1 MQEFKAGRG
10 YKWLFF
16 CLNIALISLIVWG
29 IVDSLIS
36 NNLVFAGLCALS
48 LIFFRFG
55 LVSIFRYKII
65 WCDDFI
71 ERVSIRRQRIL
82 LKDITIVVVENQ
94 QAFVFSPDARLHIS
108 QEISDRAQLLRALF
122 DKLKGTYKTRI
133 AGDPFVISHLLNT
146 SDEKAKVAQTYGP
159 GATFDIVAVRLVEKR
174 WLVRELEAHTSRG
187 VYNVAYYGRGM
198 GYECVLVN
206 GKVVDKKNSYFRY
219 VPEFRFMIGNLSAV
233 IKVRVWPWFVLR
245 SLTLEVDGSQI
256 YHGS

>member
-16 CLNIALISLIVWG
+16 CLDIALISLFGWG
-29 IVDSLIS
+29 IVHSLIS
-36 NNLVFAGLCALS
+36 NNLVFAGLSALS
-48 LIFFRFG
+48 LIFFCFG
-55 LVSIFRYKII
+55 LVSIFRYRII
-65 WCDDFI
+65 LGDDFI

-82 LKDITIVVVENQ
+82 LKDITLVVVENQ

-122 DKLKGTYKTRI
+122 DKLKGTYKPQI
-133 AGDPFVISHLLNT
+133 AGDPFVISHLLNR
-146 SDEKAKVAQTYGP
+146 SEEKEVAQTYALR
-159 GATFDIVAVRLVEKR
+159 ATSDIVAVRLVEKR
-174 WLVRELEAHTSRG
+174 WLVRELEVHTSRG

-206 GKVVDKKNSYFRY
+206 GEVVDKKNSYFWY
-219 VPEFRFMIGNLSAV
+219 VPEFRFTIGNLSAV

-245 SLTLEVDGSQI
+245 SFTFEVGGSQV
-256 YHGS
+256 YHEG